1 MHSTRQDNPGLVG
14 RGSEFVDLRNRL
26 TSPETRFVTVT
37 GPVGVGKSRLA
48 AAVFEDLS
56 NEFTHG
62 GFLVDLSAVRSER
75 ALGDTLAGLFD
86 IAVTDGPE
94 PMVERLADHLR
105 DRQFLLVL
113 DGCDQLRS
121 VLGPF
126 IGFLVK
132 ECAGLSA
139 LVTGQERLG
148 VYGEDL
154 LRLDPLAVPQ
164 PWGHTD
170 LAALEEFPSVRLFVQ
185 RTRMV
190 RPNFVL
196 TEKNHE
202 AVSRLC
208 VRTDGLPMA
217 IEFAAA
223 RMKLLSPHKL
233 LAELDEGLDSLS
245 GSDFDT
251 LSRNRGMR
259 DAIERS
265 LSGLGEDERA
275 FLARLALFH
284 GEFDFA
290 AADGVSTTS
299 SADTQRLLEI
309 LLDKSL
315 LSTSEC
321 PDGEMLIAMLGLTRQ
336 HFLEELREDNEYAN
350 VYSAHASFYLAV
362 VERAELGLLGA
373 DQGHSLQE
381 IDHWLPG
388 ITDVLRF
395 LREAGDGERVV
406 RIVSALRLY
415 WQARGMVRDGIR
427 WLSESVDAEGLTL
440 EVAAKGER
448 ALGELL
454 LCTGEWSSA
463 DTMLARARTKY
474 EELGDSAGIAGC
486 MRRAG
491 LVAFHRGD
499 LVEAERQLE
508 ECVAFSWIDGAGEHA
523 EALRNLAECRR
534 VSGDAHG
541 AGRAAEDALEIFRRT
556 GDARNVA
563 LSTYVWADATF
574 DLGDQTGAIE
584 LYRSALLK
592 VNELDHVLASII
604 GLERFA
610 ILLTRCCGRSTEAW
624 RRAAHALGAA
634 AALRAATRC
643 VAPAAT
649 KMESDSVMAET
660 RVRLGD
666 EGAETLATTGSRLT
680 ANEAVAAILAP
691 MDCTKYASDWDGTH
705 HPLTRREFEVAQLV
719 AGGLTNREIARRLGI
734 AEWTAVNHLRKIMRK
749 LACSS
754 RVQVASWMTKRA
766 ADNTVAAAN

>member
-1 MHSTRQDNPGLVG
+1 MG
-14 RGSEFVDLRNRL
+14 RRSEFIELRNRL
-26 TSPETRFVTVT
+26 VSPETRFVTVT
-37 GPVGVGKSRLA
+37 GSVGVGKSRLA
-48 AAVFEDLS
+48 AAVFEELAG
-56 NEFTHG
+56 EFTHG
-62 GFLVDLSAVRSER
+62 GFLVDLSAVHSER
-75 ALGDTLAGLFD
+75 ELGDTLAALFELGG
-86 IAVTDGPE
+86 TDGPE
-94 PMVERLADHLR
+94 PTVERLADHLR
-105 DRQFLLVL
+105 DRHFLLVL
-113 DGCDQLRS
+113 DGCDQLRG

-126 IGFLVK
+126 IGHLVK

-154 LRLDPLAVPQ
+154 LRLDPLPVPM
-164 PWGHTD
+164 PGGHTD
-170 LAALEEFPSVRLFVQ
+170 LAALEEVPSVRLFVQ

-196 TEKNHE
+196 TEANQE

-233 LAELDEGLDSLS
+233 LAELEEGLDSLS
-245 GSDFDT
+245 GADFDT
-251 LSRNRGMR
+251 LSQNRGMR

-265 LSGLGEDERA
+265 LSVLGEGERA

-290 AADGVSTTS
+290 AADGVSTTD
-299 SADTQRLLEI
+299 SAETQRLLEI

-321 PDGEMLIAMLGLTRQ
+321 PDGDMLIAMLGLTRQ
-336 HFLEELREDNEYAN
+336 YLREELGEDRKEYENA
-350 VYSAHASFYLAV
+350 YAAHAAFYLTLA
-362 VERAELGLLGA
+362 ERAELELLGA
-373 DQGHSLQE
+373 DQGRWLE
-381 IDHWLPG
+381 RIDHWLPG
-388 ITDVLRF
+388 ITGVLRF
-395 LREAGDGERVV
+395 LREAGDGAGVV

-427 WLSESVDAEGLTL
+427 WLSESVDSEGLTL
-440 EVAAKGER
+440 DVAAKGER

-463 DTMLARARTKY
+463 DSMLARARSKY

-508 ECVAFSWIDGAGEHA
+508 ECVAVSWIDCAAEHA

-541 AGRAAEDALEIFRRT
+541 AGRAAEDALEIFRRS
-556 GDARNVA
+556 GDTRNIA
-563 LSTYVWADATF
+563 LSTYVWADATL

-584 LYRSALLK
+584 LYQSALGM
-592 VNELDHVLASII
+592 VNELDHVLASVI

-649 KMESDSVMAET
+649 KMEVDSVMAET

-666 EGAETLATTGSRLT
+666 EGAETLAGAGARLP

-691 MDCTKYASDWDGTH
+691 MECTKYASDWDGTD
-705 HPLTRREFEVAQLV
+705 HPLTRREYEVAELV

-754 RVQVASWMTKRA
+754 RVQVASWVTKRA
-766 ADNTVAAAN
+766 ADNTVTASAN